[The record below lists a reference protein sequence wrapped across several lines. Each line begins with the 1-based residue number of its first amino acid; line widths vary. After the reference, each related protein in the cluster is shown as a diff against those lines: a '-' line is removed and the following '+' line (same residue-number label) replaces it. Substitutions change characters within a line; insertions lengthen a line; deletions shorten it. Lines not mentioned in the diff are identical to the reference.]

1 MNYLLS
7 TFFTPMMKDRSFL
20 KKVLFSVVFSLFF
33 ASLSAQEIEPDSLQ
47 VSGDT
52 IAFLTEFELE
62 NERLWK
68 GSHPADSLYFG
79 SWNTEKVN
87 PYKVK
92 IDSLPD
98 SLCFVC
104 KEYVHPIESTR
115 ITSNFGLRRYR
126 FHYGIDIGLNVGD
139 TVRSVFDGQV
149 RILDYEKNGYGRYLV
164 VRHSN
169 GLETVYAHLSKSF
182 MQINDIVKA
191 GQPIALGGN
200 TGRSTGPHLHF
211 EIRFLGNAINPLKII
226 DFGERQI
233 RNEDFLM
240 VKTEAYDHKSILD
253 ELAKARYCTV
263 RSGDTLSG
271 LAHRYGTTVSKL
283 CKLNRISSKSI
294 IRIGQKIR
302 WR

>member
-1 MNYLLS
+1 MQ
-7 TFFTPMMKDRSFL
+7 TMKD
-20 KKVLFSVVFSLFF
+20 KVLMFFCFVCFILFS
-33 ASLSAQEIEPDSLQ
+33 ASVSSQEVEVDSLQ
-47 VSGDT
+47 TVT
-52 IAFLTEFELE
+52 ISQDSTEFLTELELE
-62 NERLWK
+62 TERLWK

-79 SWNTEKVN
+79 IWNTQKVN

-98 SLCFVC
+98 SLYFVC

-115 ITSNFGLRRYR
+115 ITSGFGLRRYR
-126 FHYGIDIGLNVGD
+126 FHYGIDIGLNIGD
-139 TVRSVFDGQV
+139 TVRSVFDGQI
-149 RILDYEKNGYGRYLV
+149 RILDYEKKGYGRYLV

-182 MQINDIVKA
+182 VQINDTVKA

-211 EIRFLGNAINPLKII
+211 EVRFLGNAINPLKII
-226 DFGERQI
+226 DFKEKQI

-271 LAHRYGTTVSKL
+271 LAYRYGTTVSKL